1 MIRKVVTQLLL
12 LGVLFNLTHCSPSPR
27 TLREQEALPRLPFAQ
42 ELQGALDRALQSGQ
56 RDHDLGLSAAV
67 LVPGYETWTGV
78 SGNSQPGVPITRDML
93 FDAGSVMK
101 NFEAALALKLAEQGV
116 LNLDGPLSMWLPA
129 YRNVD
134 SEITLRQLLNHTSGV
149 FNVFENPDFP
159 WVGPGVDYARS
170 WRLEEVLDSFVLEP
184 YGPPGFAQH
193 YSSTNYLLL
202 TAVLEQATGASVPAE
217 VGRYFL
223 DPLNLEHTFITMG
236 EPLPARF
243 PAAHP
248 WIDVDR
254 DGDLDDLA
262 GIPITWI
269 ATLTHPVIFTTAED
283 LVRWMQAL
291 YYDRSVLN
299 AGSLKEMLTYP
310 ETTLGDPDGGR
321 FGLGVVDFTERLE
334 VPVIGHAGSALGY
347 SAAAL
352 YLPEY
357 GTSMAW
363 LLNTGEGPPDLAAA
377 IMGHTWSSLSEVLR
391 NHLKPQP

>member
-193 YSSTNYLLL
+193 YSNTNYLLL